1 MRSSLRHSRWD
12 QRLAR
17 HQQVG
22 QGENV
27 HLQPDH
33 GVITATLHY
42 MVVQDCERLRF
53 ARRGQWT
60 DEDMGKMTGNGS
72 HIGWG

>member
-12 QRLAR
+12 QRLTR
-17 HQQVG
+17 HQQAG

-27 HLQPDH
+27 HLQLDH

-42 MVVQDCERLRF
+42 MVVQDCEWLSF
-53 ARRGQWT
+53 ARRGPWA
-60 DEDMGKMTGNGS
+60 DEDMGKMTGNGT